1 MKRAYEIALVLRMET
16 GGDENISEQ
25 ISNVQSWVEADE
37 LGQVTK
43 IDRWGRRRLAYEID
57 NQRDGYYVIM
67 EAGIEPAGLPEIE
80 RNLKLTGAILR
91 YLIVRAD
98 EDQKK

>member
-1 MKRAYEIALVLRMET
+1 MKRAYELALVIRMES
-16 GGDENISEQ
+16 GGDDSINEQ
-25 ISNVQSWVEADE
+25 ITNVQAWVEAEE

-57 NQRDGYYVIM
+57 RQRDGYYVIL
-67 EAGIEPAGLPEIE
+67 EANIDPGGLPEIE
-80 RNLKLTGAILR
+80 RNLKLASGILR

-98 EDQKK
+98 ED

>member
-1 MKRAYEIALVLRMET
+1 MKREYEIALVLRLES
-16 GGDENISEQ
+16 GGDESINEQ
-25 ISNVQSWVEADE
+25 ISDIQSWIEADE

-57 NQRDGYYVIM
+57 RQRDGYYVIM

-80 RNLKLTGAILR
+80 RNLKLSGGILR
-91 YLIVRAD
+91 YLVVRAD
-98 EDQKK
+98 EN

>member
-1 MKRAYEIALVLRMET
+1 MKRAYELALVIRMES
-16 GGDENISEQ
+16 GGDDSINEQ
-25 ISNVQSWVEADE
+25 ITNVQAWVEAEE

-57 NQRDGYYVIM
+57 RQRDGYYVIL
-67 EAGIEPAGLPEIE
+67 EANIDPDGLPEIE
-80 RNLKLTGAILR
+80 RNLKLASGILR

-98 EDQKK
+98 ED